1 MPSGSNLVWLV
12 VGILAIIILL
22 FIVIRIL
29 SGQPIVG
36 FALGPLLDVFTAGEL
51 GWCADCK

>member
-1 MPSGSNLVWLV
+1 MPTGSNLVWLI

-29 SGQPIVG
+29 SGQPVLAI
-36 FALGPLLDVFTAGEL
+36 PLDNFLTFGEL
-51 GWCADCK
+51 GWCEDCS